1 MSNIEKPLN
10 WHLTEEANNILEIIT
25 KNPANPQTANQIA
38 PLGMTLALKDESHQS
53 FVFGKKLEPTGP
65 KHKGRYAELPDIN
78 GLGLIYEATFP
89 NANKND
95 LWLNLEKAASA
106 GILLIKERYLT
117 DENLID
123 WEAINKDYS

>member
-1 MSNIEKPLN
+1 MSEIEKPTN
-10 WHLTEEANNILEIIT
+10 WHLTEEANAILDIII
-25 KNPANPQTANQIA
+25 KNRANPQKSTEIA

-65 KHKGRYAELPDIN
+65 KHKGRYAELADIN

-89 NANKND
+89 NANKD
-95 LWLNLEKAASA
+95 DVWLNLEKAASV
-106 GILLIKERYLT
+106 GILLLKERYLT

-123 WEAINKDYS
+123 WEAIKNDYT